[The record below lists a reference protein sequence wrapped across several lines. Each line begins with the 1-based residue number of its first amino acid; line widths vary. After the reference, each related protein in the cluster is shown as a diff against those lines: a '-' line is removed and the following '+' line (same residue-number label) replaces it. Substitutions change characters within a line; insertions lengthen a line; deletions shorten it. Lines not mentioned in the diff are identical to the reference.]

1 MYILQ
6 VERNEISA
14 TYRASL
20 KVNLEIR
27 GNIFFY
33 LHFSISIDIIDIR
46 WYKSVILQVGKIILE
61 NRFDKYRSCEINE
74 NKYFVS
80 VFFATDLLRRSIRRW
95 RRRKRKKERE
105 RKNTRSRATLDA
117 ISLSLSLFSC
127 SSPTHNVKFKVRVRF
142 RCSYRVPRYHVF
154 YHSFVL
160 T

>member
-80 VFFATDLLRRSIRRW
+80 VFFATDLSRRSIRRW
-95 RRRKRKKERE
+95 RRKKKKERKRKK
-105 RKNTRSRATLDA
+105 KYTLEGHARRD
-117 ISLSLSLFSC
+117 LSLSLLLLESH
-127 SSPTHNVKFKVRVRF
+127 TQREV
-142 RCSYRVPRYHVF
+142 
-154 YHSFVL
+154 
-160 T
+160 

>member
-80 VFFATDLLRRSIRRW
+80 VFFATDLSRRSIRRW

-117 ISLSLSLFSC
+117 ISLSLSSLA
-127 SSPTHNVKFKVRVRF
+127 
-142 RCSYRVPRYHVF
+142 RVPHTTWSLRSESGFVVLIVF
-154 YHSFVL
+154 LDTMFFIIVSY
-160 T
+160 